1 MALESKAVE
10 GTFCGSPQLSALHT
24 PGIRSKRTRASSR
37 MPTMRFK
44 ALFYNA
50 FGTSIVPSR
59 VKLEARM
66 RASWAL
72 GWLCMDLGGERP

>member
-1 MALESKAVE
+1 
-10 GTFCGSPQLSALHT
+10 
-24 PGIRSKRTRASSR
+24 

-44 ALFYNA
+44 APFYND
-50 FGTSIVPSR
+50 FGISIDLSR

-72 GWLCMDLGGERP
+72 GWLCMDPGRERP